1 MDCRGIGPRYRDIL
15 TTELWRIKFMMIC
28 ELRHSD
34 EDNCEM
40 ATFRDDK
47 KLISTAKLVVV

>member
-1 MDCRGIGPRYRDIL
+1 
-15 TTELWRIKFMMIC
+15 MMIC

-34 EDNCEM
+34 EDKCEM

-47 KLISTAKLVVV
+47 KSISTG

>member
-1 MDCRGIGPRYRDIL
+1 
-15 TTELWRIKFMMIC
+15 MMIC